1 MGMLSVIL
9 HAAAFAQLPF
19 AVCPCY
25 LMNQTLFL
33 LNCDKRP
40 IMCLI
45 LYLSINFSPL
55 TFQ

>member
-1 MGMLSVIL
+1 MLSVIL

-19 AVCPCY
+19 AVCSCY
-25 LMNQTLFL
+25 LMNHMFFL
-33 LNCDKRP
+33 LNCGKGP

-45 LYLSINFSPL
+45 LYLSTNFSPL